1 MSAEIVVSYA
11 DGRVKVV
18 DPALYTS
25 GEPFGANV
33 LSELT
38 VRLDRLAEGLYVEV
52 GHHEPPS
59 DADPQEDP
67 AGRFSGRPYMLVDDC
82 HLCLAEADEVDGVI
96 SLEAG
101 GRRLLSRVFGE
112 LVCVERVRAALCEA
126 RGDDSALQ
134 ELGIVSA
141 LYLAVPAVWARA
153 AEDLAAREGQEVGDD
168 AVAEAVS
175 AELGTSVA
183 MVRRIRSMAADEV
196 PGMGEDVPD
205 DEEDGFYD
213 FG

>member
-1 MSAEIVVSYA
+1 MSAEIVVAYA

-18 DPALYTS
+18 DPSLFTS
-25 GEPFGANV
+25 SEPFGANV

-38 VRLDRLAEGLYVEV
+38 VRLDRLEDGLYVEV

-67 AGRFSGRPYMLVDDC
+67 AGRFCGRPYMLVNDC
-82 HLCLAEADEVDGVI
+82 HLCLAEAGEVDNVM

-101 GRRLLSRVFGE
+101 GRRLISRVYGE
-112 LVCVERVRAALCEA
+112 LVCVERVRTALCEA

-134 ELGIVSA
+134 ALGIVSA
-141 LYLAVPAVWARA
+141 LYIAVPAVWDRIAG
-153 AEDLAAREGQEVGDD
+153 DLEAREGQEAGDD
-168 AVAEAVS
+168 AIAEAVS
-175 AELGTSVA
+175 AELGTSAA

-196 PGMGEDVPD
+196 PGVGEDGPD
-205 DEEDGFYD
+205 DEDDGFYD